1 MQRRINVY
9 SAKRYVVAAKTNHG
23 RRKLFQIVCS
33 AKDGSIFITF
43 PYYREGGGIMG
54 EAQVSRTLTYPAS
67 LTVGDSFSAS
77 THYVKYSHHPSGRA
91 HFSLDG
97 KVTTTVKREA
107 VPLSRASGH
116 LFTFMVQGLDRFDPM
131 EDKDL
136 GTSDRGV
143 VEFNLSDEPTTA
155 LKFVGHLY
163 SQTEL
168 GKRAVH
174 EDETPWTA
182 CLTPDGRRLMGIPL
196 ATGYRHEG
204 EPRFLMLTGERIAR
218 VSEDSEVFL
227 TFLGG
232 FDPPEIA
239 FNHNQDTGFLMLIY
253 PAFKSLSD
261 LSTLERLIDFKR
273 AD

>member
-1 MQRRINVY
+1 
-9 SAKRYVVAAKTNHG
+9 
-23 RRKLFQIVCS
+23 
-33 AKDGSIFITF
+33 
-43 PYYREGGGIMG
+43 
-54 EAQVSRTLTYPAS
+54 
-67 LTVGDSFSAS
+67 
-77 THYVKYSHHPSGRA
+77 
-91 HFSLDG
+91 
-97 KVTTTVKREA
+97 
-107 VPLSRASGH
+107 
-116 LFTFMVQGLDRFDPM
+116 
-131 EDKDL
+131 
-136 GTSDRGV
+136 

-232 FDPPEIA
+232 FDPLEIA